1 MRGRPKARG
10 WQVAVASAA
19 LGMAAA
25 AGSSLAGG
33 CSSPCERSQT
43 CPPEASGATGG
54 GGVPSTCVPS
64 ESGAPV
70 DDACG
75 VFVAAAGDDGAEG
88 TKAAPLGTLGAA
100 IARARENGTGRVY
113 ACAETFEVE
122 AAVEMPAG
130 VTLYGGLDCAKGW
143 AYAGAGGGE
152 SDGARTTLT
161 ARAGVI
167 PLVMRGGEGVAR
179 IEDVAVVAKGI
190 DAGDPEKRGLS
201 SIAAV
206 ADAVAVELVRCA
218 LEAGDAAPGQDGA
231 AHAEAAQRGGDGS
244 AGNAACSADIVV
256 PANAPVNAC
265 GAPEDPSDD
274 SFGGSGG
281 VGFQSSGGAGSPGG
295 PGDVTNGGAGEFAA
309 ACMPG
314 TAGDNGADG
323 EPGAGAQGLGE
334 IAASG
339 YTGVAGNGGAPGTT
353 AQGGGGGGG
362 AKGGVAAGQCT
373 AGSAGGASGGSG
385 GAGGCGGAGGRG
397 GGAGGSSIALVSLDA
412 TLLFE
417 DVTIATGRGG
427 DGGAGGPGQDGG
439 AAGAGGPGGGVP
451 EDAAGLRPGCAGGPG
466 GTGGRGGI
474 GGGGLGGH
482 ALGIAHVGAAPPT
495 DGVTF
500 AVGEAGAGG
509 VGADE
514 EHSGAPGLKA
524 DAMAFAQGERR

>member
-1 MRGRPKARG
+1 MRSRPKARG

-19 LGMAAA
+19 LAMAAA

-43 CPPEASGATGG
+43 CPPEASGATEGG
-54 GGVPSTCVPS
+54 GAPSRCVPN

-75 VFVAAAGDDGAEG
+75 VFVTAGGDDGADG

-100 IARARENGTGRVY
+100 IARARENGTARVY

-122 AAVEMPAG
+122 AALEMPAG
-130 VTLYGGLDCAKGW
+130 VTLYGGLDCARGW
-143 AYAGAGGGE
+143 AYAGA
-152 SDGARTTLT
+152 SDSARTTLT
-161 ARAGVI
+161 AAEGVI
-167 PLVMRGGEGVAR
+167 PLALRGGEGVAR
-179 IEDVAVVAKGI
+179 IEDAAIVARSI
-190 DAGDPEKRGLS
+190 DASNPEKRGLS

-206 ADAVAVELVRCA
+206 AEAVAVELVRCA
-218 LEAGDAAPGQDGA
+218 LEAGDGAPGEEGA
-231 AHAEAAQRGGDGS
+231 AHAEPAQRGGDGS

-281 VGFQSSGGAGSPGG
+281 VGFQSSGGAGSPGS
-295 PGDVTNGGAGEFAA
+295 PGIAMNSGAGEVAA
-309 ACMPG
+309 ECTAG
-314 TAGDNGADG
+314 TAGDNGIHG
-323 EPGAGAQGLGE
+323 EPGAGARGVGE

-339 YTGVAGNGGAPGTT
+339 YAGVAGSDGAPGTT

-362 AKGGVAAGQCT
+362 AKGGTAAGQCT

-412 TLLFE
+412 TFLFQ
-417 DVTIATGRGG
+417 DVTTATGRGG
-427 DGGAGGPGQDGG
+427 DGGAGGPGQGG
-439 AAGAGGPGGGVP
+439 GPAGAGGPGGGVP
-451 EDAAGLRPGCAGGPG
+451 EGATALRPGCTGGPG
-466 GTGGRGGI
+466 GTGGRGGT

-482 ALGIAHVGAAPPT
+482 AIGIAHVGAAPPAE
-495 DGVTF
+495 GVTF
-500 AVGEAGAGG
+500 AVGKAGAGG
-509 VGADE
+509 VGVDA
-514 EHSGAPGLKA
+514 EHSGAPGVEA
-524 DAMAFAQGERR
+524 DTMAFAQGEKR